1 MPRSLKVVLA
11 AGLVAMM
18 SAAAA
23 NAAPAARRAAP
34 QPAPQS
40 NTVPYSYQGY
50 GLSAQCADR
59 PFASGC
65 DRRGTW

>member
-1 MPRSLKVVLA
+1 MSKPLRIALA
-11 AGLVAMM
+11 AGVIAIL
-18 SAAAA
+18 SAATAS
-23 NAAPAARRAAP
+23 AAPAARRAAP
-34 QPAPQS
+34 QPAPQA
-40 NTVPYSYQGY
+40 NPYSYQGY